1 MAQDLEQSGRQGR
14 RVTWLG
20 VWVNAL
26 LVLGKLLAGV
36 YGRSQAMLA
45 DAVHSLSDL
54 VTDGVV
60 LVGLKLGRRAPDPR
74 HHFGHGRMETMSAS
88 LVGLALVGVAVWI
101 GYQALHDIITH
112 VEHHPTWLA
121 LVAAAVS
128 IAAKEA
134 LYRVTVA
141 VGRRINSPAVVANA
155 WHHRSD
161 ALSSVAV
168 LLGVAGSLLNPD
180 WHSLDAWA
188 ALVVALLICK
198 VGLEVLWGALKEM
211 ADTAPPAEVLRSIQ
225 NCALDVP
232 GVLEMHDLKVRSAG
246 GRHQIQLHIVVD
258 AQLNVMKSHRIA
270 KEVERCLLAEVP
282 DAGEVIVHVDPCD
295 P

>member
-1 MAQDLEQSGRQGR
+1 MAQELEQSGQQGR

-26 LVLGKLLAGV
+26 LVAGKLLAGI
-36 YGRSQAMLA
+36 YGHSQAMVA

-54 VTDGVV
+54 ITDGVV
-60 LVGLKLGRRAPDPR
+60 LLGLRFGRRGPDPR
-74 HHFGHGRMETMSAS
+74 HHFGHGRIETMSAS
-88 LVGLALVGVAVWI
+88 LVGLALVGVAAWI
-101 GYQALHDIITH
+101 GYQALHDIIVQ

-121 LVAAAVS
+121 LAAAAVS

-134 LYRVTVA
+134 LYRVTVT

-198 VGLEVLWGALKEM
+198 VGLEVFWGALKEM
-211 ADTAPPAEVLRSIQ
+211 ADTAPSPEVLRNIQ
-225 NCALDVP
+225 SCAAGVA
-232 GVLEMHDLKVRSAG
+232 GVLEIHDLKVRSTG

-258 AQLNVMKSHRIA
+258 AQLNVVNSHQIA
-270 KEVERCLLAEVP
+270 KEVEQCLLAEVP
-282 DAGEVIVHVDPCD
+282 NTGEVIVHVDPYD